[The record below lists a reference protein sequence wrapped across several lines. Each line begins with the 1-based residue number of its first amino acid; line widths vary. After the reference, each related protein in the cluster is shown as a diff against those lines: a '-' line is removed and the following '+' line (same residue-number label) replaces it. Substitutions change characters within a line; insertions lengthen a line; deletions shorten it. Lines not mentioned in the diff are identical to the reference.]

1 MEIPAKRC
9 SIMPI
14 EDYYRDDGI
23 RLETTEIEAALEP
36 LNWASDISQAALDLV
51 LNPASDLLTH
61 RVNLAAFGCKLLRLI
76 WQDADADRALF
87 LITELMAL
95 EELARKMAAKEDL
108 DENEDKFLEMINP
121 RRWTDRHMWFVK
133 LEEQ

>member
-1 MEIPAKRC
+1 
-9 SIMPI
+9 MPI

-61 RVNLAAFGCKLLRLI
+61 RVTRAVLVRHHRGREDIVGYLHLAAFGCKLLRLI

-108 DENEDKFLEMINP
+108 DENEDKFLEMIN
-121 RRWTDRHMWFVK
+121 
-133 LEEQ
+133 L